1 MLARVWPLIVR
12 SLIVITVVLLN
23 GCYSPSKVGGT
34 CHYVQLA
41 DIAKLTDIQQST
53 ALLVSESEQYQ
64 VELALFTSPP
74 VLDANYRI
82 TLNKITQGTCTPIL
96 IETVEPIANIDSHR
110 SKD

>member
-1 MLARVWPLIVR
+1 MNNMLGRVWPLIVR

-64 VELALFTSPP
+64 VELALFTPSPI
-74 VLDANYRI
+74 LGANYGI
-82 TLNKITQGTCTPIL
+82 ILSKITQGTCTPMVIHS
-96 IETVEPIANIDSHR
+96 VELSTLLN
-110 SKD
+110 